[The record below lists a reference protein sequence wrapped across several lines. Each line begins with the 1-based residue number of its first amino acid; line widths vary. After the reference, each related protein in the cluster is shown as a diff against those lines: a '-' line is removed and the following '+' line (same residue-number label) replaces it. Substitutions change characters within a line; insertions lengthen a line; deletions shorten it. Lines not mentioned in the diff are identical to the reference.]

1 MKIHVYYEDKNHAIT
16 LDVSDEECE
25 IWIENGNHNSQTK
38 LLNHY
43 DGYINASSTVI
54 EVRSDSTERYC
65 VGEVIK
71 SESPTSCT
79 EFVACRTLLF

>member
-1 MKIHVYYEDKNHAIT
+1 MELDYETVRRAIK
-16 LDVSDEECE
+16 
-25 IWIENGNHNSQTK
+25 GNHNSQTK

-54 EVRSDSTERYC
+54 EVRPDSTERYC

-71 SESPTSCT
+71 PDMYTHWT

>member
-1 MKIHVYYEDKNHAIT
+1 MELDYETVRRAIK
-16 LDVSDEECE
+16 
-25 IWIENGNHNSQTK
+25 GNHNSQTK

-43 DGYINASSTVI
+43 DGYIN
-54 EVRSDSTERYC
+54 STERYC